1 MTGHNRVLPRRWL
14 LLALAVVLIS
24 SHALV
29 LRYAL
34 QHKSISASVA
44 AGVMILVVMTHLGLL
59 GRLYALFP
67 KSFSSMSGSTMQAE
81 PAQRLRLGRSL
92 QASFW
97 CSAYSF
103 SGSERYV
110 PDLSLRSFRSPRSFS
125 TTPCRSSME
134 GISSR
139 NWQLAGDAVGRY
151 ANRFGHVAQ
160 GVFDDRFAPA
170 FTEKQSNGRRIRGG
184 SK

>member
-59 GRLYALFP
+59 GRLYALF
-67 KSFSSMSGSTMQAE
+67 
-81 PAQRLRLGRSL
+81 RRRS
-92 QASFW
+92 
-97 CSAYSF
+97 
-103 SGSERYV
+103 R
-110 PDLSLRSFRSPRSFS
+110 P
-125 TTPCRSSME
+125 
-134 GISSR
+134 
-139 NWQLAGDAVGRY
+139 
-151 ANRFGHVAQ
+151 
-160 GVFDDRFAPA
+160 
-170 FTEKQSNGRRIRGG
+170 
-184 SK
+184 